1 MAVLCWALAAGE
13 RRRERGRGAS
23 RKAAGSAGAD
33 APKAQDMGD
42 SVDVEDLTV
51 GDASGEGGNSRKRRS
66 AADCPDRPER
76 ERKQE
81 GWYEWRRHEVRWEE
95 RDGDDR
101 VRRRPKYKGKAV
113 RLGAGAVAKE
123 GDG

>member
-1 MAVLCWALAAGE
+1 MAFGCFHRAAVGTSS
-13 RRRERGRGAS
+13 GRPRHEPCPWS
-23 RKAAGSAGAD
+23 
-33 APKAQDMGD
+33 
-42 SVDVEDLTV
+42 E
-51 GDASGEGGNSRKRRS
+51 EGGNSRKRRS

-101 VRRRPKYKGKAV
+101 ARRKPKYKGKAV

>member
-1 MAVLCWALAAGE
+1 
-13 RRRERGRGAS
+13 
-23 RKAAGSAGAD
+23 
-33 APKAQDMGD
+33 MGD
-42 SVDVEDLTV
+42 SVVVEDLAV
-51 GDASGEGGNSRKRRS
+51 GDAAGEGANSCRKRR
-66 AADCPDRPER
+66 AAIDCPDRPER
-76 ERKQE
+76 ARRHE

-101 VRRRPKYKGKAV
+101 ARRKPKYKGKAV